1 MGNFL
6 NKVSDNIIKSLTDN
20 FEKLDYKM
28 WMWVT
33 EDEEVKEEARI
44 LSMIDALYVYLT
56 GTGIYYEKFNK
67 EHCGIYYGSVYGVGD
82 IYLNKR
88 GFLFDPESK
97 DKQRYEFDT
106 EKIEITNN
114 YPGTYLINDKIIG
127 FSDKLDKNRPLKLN
141 GIVINGFIDNASY
154 NGQVDYIYFGSLIHT
169 MPKVVKIRDIPYIGL
184 ESIVNS
190 CFDITNTKYISSVS
204 VPEFPNITVN
214 NSEFFLKLLACTC
227 KNTWT
232 LNNCK
237 CTIDETKFRVG
248 TKLIL
253 HNSELI
259 AKTPMNEYGFA
270 QVYGVDSIVK
280 EGNYT
285 VYKNSEQPKSYDCKL
300 SHGVRLLRTMKTVNS
315 ILNGLHIDN
324 PEDAEYIGSVDGI
337 GNIYM
342 SDFDY
347 SCSCRENEAL
357 RYEYNDKNILK
368 KKAKMAMLGYKN
380 VYFSDLGTFQIVDG
394 GTVLARNVDSLYG
407 ESLNG
412 EHLEQENEYKC
423 FYTQSLNALGKTIKV
438 TEALEINQT
447 TDGKFICDGT
457 DFVRLVRC
465 QDIDIEVRMERDFD
479 SEEPFRC
486 SICLC
491 NGINL
496 KIKDTDTVDGDIVL
510 LNCKDVN
517 VEADDSVVVKV
528 IECENVTLNGAKV

>member
-1 MGNFL
+1 MGNFM
-6 NKVSDNIIKSLTDN
+6 NKFISNLRKSIADN

-28 WMWVT
+28 WMLVT
-33 EDEEVKEEARI
+33 EDAEVTEEAKI

-56 GTGIYYEKFNK
+56 GTGLYYEKFNK
-67 EHCGIYYGSVYGVGD
+67 EYCGIYYGSVYGVGD

-88 GFLFDPESK
+88 GLLFDPESK
-97 DKQRYEFDT
+97 DRQRYEFDT

-127 FSDKLDKNRPLKLN
+127 FSDKLAKNRPLKLD
-141 GIVINGFIDNASY
+141 GIIINGFIDNDSY
-154 NGQVDYIYFGSLIHT
+154 NGQVDYIYFGSLIHS
-169 MPKVVKIRDIPYIGL
+169 MPKVIKIRDIPYIGF
-184 ESIVNS
+184 ESVVGS

-237 CTIDETKFRVG
+237 CTMDETKFRVG

-259 AKTPMNEYGFA
+259 TKEPMNECGFA
-270 QVYGVDSIVK
+270 QVYGVDSIIK
-280 EGNYT
+280 EGKYT
-285 VYKNSEQPKSYDCKL
+285 VYKNSEKPKSDDCKL
-300 SHGVRLLRTMKTVNS
+300 SHGVRLLRTMKAVNS
-315 ILNGLHIDN
+315 IASGIHLNN
-324 PEDAEYIGSVDGI
+324 PEDTQYVGSVDGI

-347 SCSCRENEAL
+347 SCSCREDEAL
-357 RYEYNDKNILK
+357 RYKYDNLILK
-368 KKAKMAMLGYKN
+368 KKAKMAMLGYTN
-380 VYFSDLGTFQIVDG
+380 TYFSDLGTFQIVDG
-394 GTVLARNVDSLYG
+394 GTVLARNIDALYG

-412 EHLEQENEYKC
+412 ECLDKENEYKC

-438 TEALEINQT
+438 TEALELNQT
-447 TDGKFICDGT
+447 TDGKFICDDT
-457 DFVRLVRC
+457 DFVRMMKC
-465 QDIDIEVRMERDFD
+465 QDIELDLRMKKDPD

-486 SICLC
+486 SLCLC
-491 NGINL
+491 NDMNI
-496 KIKDTDTVDGDIVL
+496 KIRDTDTSEGYIVL
-510 LNCKDVN
+510 ANCKDVN
-517 VEADDSVVVKV
+517 IEADDSVVVKV
-528 IECENVTLNGAKV
+528 IECENVTLNGVKA

>member
-1 MGNFL
+1 MGNFM
-6 NKVSDNIIKSLTDN
+6 NKFMSNLRKSIADN
-20 FEKLDYKM
+20 FGKLDYKM
-28 WMWVT
+28 WMLVT
-33 EDEEVKEEARI
+33 EDEEVKEEYKI

-56 GTGIYYEKFNK
+56 GTGLYYEKFNK
-67 EHCGIYYGSVYGVGD
+67 EYCGIYYGSVYGVGD

-88 GFLFDPESK
+88 GLLFDPESK
-97 DKQRYEFDT
+97 DRQRYEFDT
-106 EKIEITNN
+106 EKIEITKN

-127 FSDKLDKNRPLKLN
+127 FSDKLAKNRPLKLD
-141 GIVINGFIDNASY
+141 GIVINRFADNASY
-154 NGQVDYIYFGSLIHT
+154 NGQVDYIYFGSLIHS
-169 MPKVVKIRDIPYIGL
+169 MPKVIKIRDIPYIGL
-184 ESIVNS
+184 ESIVGS

-270 QVYGVDSIVK
+270 QVYGVDSIIK
-280 EGNYT
+280 EGKYT
-285 VYKNSEQPKSYDCKL
+285 VYKNSEKPKSDDCKL
-300 SHGVRLLRTMKTVNS
+300 SNGVKLLRAMKTVNS
-315 ILNGLHIDN
+315 IASGIHLNN
-324 PEDAEYIGSVDGI
+324 PEDTQYVGSVDGI

-347 SCSCRENEAL
+347 SCSCREDEAL

-380 VYFSDLGTFQIVDG
+380 VYFSDLGTFQIVKG
-394 GTVLARNVDSLYG
+394 GTVLARNVDALYG

-412 EHLEQENEYKC
+412 ECLDQENEYKC

-438 TEALEINQT
+438 TEALELNQT
-447 TDGKFICDGT
+447 IDGKFICDGT
-457 DFVRLVRC
+457 DFVRMMKC
-465 QDIDIEVRMERDFD
+465 QDIELDLRMKKDPD

-486 SICLC
+486 SLCLC
-491 NGINL
+491 NCINI
-496 KIKDTDTVDGDIVL
+496 KIRDTDTSEGYIVL
-510 LNCKDVN
+510 ANCKDVN
-517 VEADDSVVVKV
+517 IEADDSVVVKV
-528 IECENVTLNGAKV
+528 IECENVTLNGVKA